1 MNVTRYLVDNNAL
14 GMLGLG
20 RRQAKFFRDHCR
32 LPEDALYEARFRS
45 DYSTLQDLVYPVTP
59 SVLVRLRAVMSTVA
73 PSDVSL
79 VDLYKN
85 LGAADPLIIASA
97 LDANANEDSLF
108 PDTWV
113 IVSHD
118 KALLLKAGSL
128 GIECVSPERLAEHID
143 VADGELSSGA

>member
-14 GMLGLG
+14 GALGSG

-32 LPEDALYEARFRS
+32 LPEDVLHEARFRS

-73 PSDVSL
+73 PSDLSL
-79 VDLYKN
+79 VDLYTN

-128 GIECVSPERLAEHID
+128 GIECVSPECLAERID
-143 VADGELSSGA
+143 EADGESLSGA

>member
-14 GMLGLG
+14 GTLGSG

-32 LPEDALYEARFRS
+32 LPEDVLYEARSRS
-45 DYSTLQDLVYPVTP
+45 DYSTLQDLAYAVTP
-59 SVLVRLRAVMSTVA
+59 SVLVHLRAVMSTVA

-118 KALLLKAGSL
+118 KAILSMASALRIQTVPPEGLADRIDAAG
-128 GIECVSPERLAEHID
+128 
-143 VADGELSSGA
+143 LSSID

>member
-14 GMLGLG
+14 GTLGSG

-32 LPEDALYEARFRS
+32 LPEDVLHEARFRS

-59 SVLVRLRAVMSTVA
+59 SVLERLRAVMSAVA

-79 VDLYKN
+79 VDLYTN

-118 KALLLKAGSL
+118 KALLLKACSL
-128 GIECVSPERLAEHID
+128 GIECVSPECLAERID
-143 VADGELSSGA
+143 EADGESPSGA

>member
-1 MNVTRYLVDNNAL
+1 MNVIRYLVDNNAL
-14 GMLGLG
+14 GTLGSG

-32 LPEDALYEARFRS
+32 LPEDVLYEARSRS

-73 PSDVSL
+73 PCDVSL

-97 LDANANEDSLF
+97 LDANERENNLF
-108 PDTWV
+108 PDTWM

-118 KALLLKAGSL
+118 KALVLKAAEWK
-128 GIECVSPERLAEHID
+128 IACVSPAYLADLIDDAEHPC
-143 VADGELSSGA
+143 S

>member
-14 GMLGLG
+14 GTLGSG

-32 LPEDALYEARFRS
+32 LPEDVLHEARFRS

-59 SVLVRLRAVMSTVA
+59 SVLERLRAVMSAVA

-79 VDLYKN
+79 VDLYTN

-108 PDTWV
+108 PDTLD
-113 IVSHD
+113 IDS
-118 KALLLKAGSL
+118 LLS
-128 GIECVSPERLAEHID
+128 VF
-143 VADGELSSGA
+143 SGGPCL